1 MQNTYTVALA
11 GNPNVGKSTIFNS
24 LTGMHQHTGNWTGKT
39 VANATGEAVIKD
51 NKFTFVDIPG
61 TYSIMSNSEE
71 EEIARDYICFGNP
84 DVTVIVVDS
93 TCLERNLNLVFQ
105 IMEITDNI
113 IVCVNLLDEAKKKK
127 IKVNLKKLE
136 ELLGVPVVGTTAR
149 DKRTLEKLK
158 DTIYKVCTGE
168 IVPCPKEVEYS
179 SKIEEN
185 INLLEEKLSEVYE
198 QNIETEY
205 RSATTI
211 IESEKIS
218 KKLYKWISLKLIDG
232 EEKILNSIKN
242 HLNINLENQ
251 DIQSCL
257 SDVKHQ
263 LEKENITSNNFK
275 DKVVADIMR
284 KAEDVSKE
292 VCTFENKDYSARDR
306 EIDKILTSKKFG
318 IPIMILFLGII
329 FWLTIVGANYPSQV
343 LFSLFNWIQY
353 KLVIFAEYV
362 HSPQWLSNMLI
373 NGVYQTLTWIIAVM
387 LPPMAIF
394 FPLFT
399 ILEDLGYLPR
409 IAFNMDGFFKKAC
422 CSGKQMITM
431 CMGFGCN
438 ACGVTGCRI
447 IDSPRERLIAILTNN
462 LVPCNGRFPF
472 LISIATIFIAGA
484 YAGGN
489 GFSSSILSTVAVM
502 VVIIFGIFL
511 TLIISK
517 ILSNTILKGM
527 PSSMVLELPPYRKPQ
542 FGKILVR
549 SIFDRTLFVLGR
561 AISVAAPAGLVIWI
575 LANVGINGESLLS
588 IIANFLNP
596 FAQLMGLDGY
606 ILTAFILGMPA
617 NEIVLPIILM
627 CYLKGGALVNIED
640 TVQIGQI
647 LIQNGWNML
656 TALNVML
663 FVILHFPCTTT
674 LLTIKK
680 ETGSWK
686 WTGLAFAIPTV
697 CGIVLCICTTLV
709 YNVLNVVL

>member
-158 DTIYKVCTGE
+158 DTINKVCTGE

-211 IESEKIS
+211 IESKKIS

-284 KAEDVSKE
+284 KAEDVSKK

-343 LFSLFNWIQY
+343 LFSLFNWIQD

-362 HSPQWLSNMLI
+362 HYPQWLSNMLI

-489 GFSSSILSTVAVM
+489 GFLSSILSTVAVM

-697 CGIVLCICTTLV
+697 CGIVLCMCTTLV